1 MSNIANTSKAFCVFV
16 LAAVDVSELP
26 ACSATADTRNEE
38 PAAEE
43 QMQSTE
49 QELVVPSTC
58 HWSHEDTI
66 VDPATG
72 KVCGMYN
79 ACTGE
84 QWGCHGNGYR
94 YYSRKI
100 TCPIGCCMVGCG
112 L

>member
-1 MSNIANTSKAFCVFV
+1 MINIAKTSKVFCVFA
-16 LAAVDVSELP
+16 LTAAGISELP
-26 ACSATADTRNEE
+26 ACSAATDTRNEG

-43 QMQSTE
+43 QVQSTE
-49 QELVVPSTC
+49 QKLVVPSTC

-72 KVCGMYN
+72 KACGMYN

-84 QWGCHGNGYR
+84 QTGCHGNGYT
-94 YYSRKI
+94 YYSRWI
-100 TCPIGCCMVGCG
+100 TCPVGCCMVGCG